1 MEEARRGVNE
11 GQSAKVGPLAGFD
24 RRVGDVVKDTRMAR
38 PARSRGRRIGRRIGL
53 ALFAAFVSVPT
64 LIWTFQIMRALFFP
78 PLGLRFAS
86 CESGL
91 RGLLQALERARV
103 AGRSEEVGERESM
116 DRFRAALLPEWNQRP
131 ALDAQC
137 RSSATDGER
146 LRSIDALRYAE
157 EHAVRYEATALA
169 GQRQR
174 ARKLELELEN
184 R

>member
-1 MEEARRGVNE
+1 
-11 GQSAKVGPLAGFD
+11 
-24 RRVGDVVKDTRMAR
+24 MAR

-78 PLGLRFAS
+78 PLGPAFAS

-103 AGRSEEVGERESM
+103 AGRSEELGERESM

-131 ALDAQC
+131 ALEAQC
-137 RSSATDGER
+137 RTSTTDGER

>member
-11 GQSAKVGPLAGFD
+11 GQTTRGGPRAGFD
-24 RRVGDVVKDTRMAR
+24 RRVGAVVKDTRMAR

-64 LIWTFQIMRALFFP
+64 VIWTLQIMRALFFP
-78 PLGLRFAS
+78 PLGPTFSS

-91 RGLLQALERARV
+91 RGLLQALERARL
-103 AGRSEEVGERESM
+103 AGRSEELGERESM

-131 ALDAQC
+131 GLAALCQQ
-137 RSSATDGER
+137 SATDGER

-174 ARKLELELEN
+174 ARKLEQELEH